1 MIRVRAR
8 LAAVCGGLV
17 LTGIS
22 APVQALERLVLRMPF
37 LETSVTINLA
47 EAGSAAELVQS
58 SPDLAE
64 LQSASGGKLLDLIG
78 KVFLAPLP
86 ADTKAFLEGSTGQP
100 LLEQALLAATDFVD
114 LEGVEADTSGRML
127 TDALVRA
134 ERKGQPN
141 VLGFLRELPGKQ
153 ASIDLSKV
161 AVAANRLKAN
171 QEQGAALVKA
181 WPAATVTPSL
191 RTALKPSWTR
201 QVVRV
206 AVPHRPQ
213 PLKLLTL
220 VPAGS
225 ANGRLVVIS
234 HGLWDDPESF
244 EGWGEVL
251 AAQGYTVLLPDHP
264 GSDFSQQRAMLAG
277 DRPPPGP
284 EELRL
289 RPLDLSALLD
299 AVETGRLLKGRGLN
313 TEAVAVVGH
322 SWGATTSLQLS
333 GGVPTDRKLKGR
345 CSDLKD
351 PERNLSWVLQ
361 CSWLSGINKAGV
373 ADQRVKAVVAVS
385 PPLRLLFEPSS
396 SASLSSKVLLISG
409 TRDWVVPSGP
419 EAISPM
425 RETRAAQLG
434 HRLVLVSGA
443 DHFSL
448 RSFQGEARPA
458 LVGPVMLGWIN
469 EQLGVKGVISFSGGG
484 WGDDQ
489 VDLVDVSDKL

>member
-1 MIRVRAR
+1 MTRCRTR
-8 LAAVCGGLV
+8 LAAVLGGLA
-17 LTGIS
+17 LAGMS
-22 APVQALERLVLRMPF
+22 APAQALDRLVLRMPF
-37 LETSVTINLA
+37 METSVTINLA
-47 EAGSAAELVQS
+47 ASGTAEELIQS
-58 SPDLAE
+58 SPDLAD
-64 LQSASGGKLLDLIG
+64 LQSASGGKLLGLIG

-86 ADTKAFLEGSTGQP
+86 VETKAFLEGSTGQP
-100 LLEQALLAATDFVD
+100 LLEQALLAATDLVE
-114 LEGVEADTSGRML
+114 LEGVDTDTSGRML

-141 VLGFLRELPGKQ
+141 VLGFLRELPGEQ
-153 ASIDLSKV
+153 ASIDLSRV
-161 AVAANRLKAN
+161 ADAANRLKAN
-171 QEQGAALVKA
+171 QEQGVALVKA
-181 WPAATVTPSL
+181 GPAAMVTPTL
-191 RTALKPSWTR
+191 RAPLKPSWTR
-201 QVVRV
+201 QVIRLSVTHRAESLRV
-206 AVPHRPQ
+206 
-213 PLKLLTL
+213 LTL

-251 AAQGYTVLLPDHP
+251 AAHGYTVLLPDHP

-289 RPLDLSALLD
+289 RPLDVSALLD
-299 AVETGRLLKGRGLN
+299 AVESGRLLKGQGLN
-313 TEAVAVVGH
+313 TKAVAVVGH
-322 SWGATTSLQLS
+322 SWGATTTLQLS
-333 GGVPTDRKLKGR
+333 GGVPTERKLKDR
-345 CSDLKD
+345 CNDLRH

-396 SASLSSKVLLISG
+396 STSLSSKVLLISG

-425 RETRAAQLG
+425 RDTKAAQVG
-434 HRLVLVSGA
+434 HRLVLVNGA

-448 RSFQGEARPA
+448 RSFQWEERPA
-458 LVGPVMLGWIN
+458 LVGPVILAWIN
-469 EQLGVKGVISFSGGG
+469 EQLGVNGAVSFSGGG

-489 VDLVDVSDKL
+489 VDLVDVSNKL